1 MGGVTYELRNCLY
14 SVNRIKYLVFYSGII
29 QADEQMTARY
39 QLKVVTDF
47 ASAHT
52 LRDYPGACS
61 RMHGHNWKVELE
73 VVATQLDNVGMGV
86 DFKIMKQAANEV
98 GDELDHR
105 YLNDLEAFKEINPTA
120 ENIAAYMYKEISAR
134 INSDSIKVTALTLW
148 ETERACVR
156 YSEENK

>member
-1 MGGVTYELRNCLY
+1 
-14 SVNRIKYLVFYSGII
+14 
-29 QADEQMTARY
+29 MTARY

-73 VVATQLDNVGMGV
+73 AVATSLDDVGMGV
-86 DFKIMKQAANEV
+86 DFKVMKQAAREV
-98 GDELDHR
+98 GGRLDHQ
-105 YLNDLEAFKEINPTA
+105 YLNELEPFKEINPTA

-134 INSDSIKVTALTLW
+134 INSKSIKVTALTLW

-156 YSEENK
+156 YSEEN